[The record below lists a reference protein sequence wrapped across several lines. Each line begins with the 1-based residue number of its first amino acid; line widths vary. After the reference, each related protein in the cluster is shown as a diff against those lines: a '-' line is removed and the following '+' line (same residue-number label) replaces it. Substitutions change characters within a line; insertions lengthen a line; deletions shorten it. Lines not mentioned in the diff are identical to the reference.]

1 MLSQAPPAPGV
12 DCRRLDLSL
21 PHAALLVVGG
31 LVAGVVNTLAGGGSL
46 LTVPLLVLLGLPGG
60 VANGTNRVGI
70 LLQCLAAVWGFR
82 REGIFEPRR
91 VAEAAVPVVLGSLV
105 GAFGIAHLAHATFE
119 RVFGVLMLLL
129 LVPTLRE
136 VSGRGRAR
144 EAGAATGGS
153 GWSRTAS
160 ALVFFAVGLYAG
172 GFQAGVGLPLL
183 FALLHA
189 GHDVVRANAIK
200 VAVIAVST
208 LAAVPVFAW
217 QGLIDWGPALLLAVG
232 FTAGGRLGARVA
244 ARGGERVVRPVLA
257 VAVVLLAARMLGVL

>member
-1 MLSQAPPAPGV
+1 MG
-12 DCRRLDLSL
+12 
-21 PHAALLVVGG
+21 GG

-60 VANGTNRVGI
+60 IANGTNRVGI

-82 REGIFEPRR
+82 KEGIFEPRR

-105 GAFGIAHLAHATFE
+105 GAFAIARLADATFE

-129 LVPTLRE
+129 LVPTLRQL
-136 VSGRGRAR
+136 SGRSRPPDDGAR
-144 EAGAATGGS
+144 P
-153 GWSRTAS
+153 GWSRGTS
-160 ALVFFAVGLYAG
+160 ALVFFGVGLYAG
-172 GFQAGVGLPLL
+172 AFQAGVGLPLL

-208 LAAVPVFAW
+208 VAAVPVFAA
-217 QGLIDWGPALLLAVG
+217 QGLIAWGPALLLALG

-257 VAVVLLAARMLGVL
+257 AAVLLLAARMLGFL